1 MLQAFT
7 GPLGCVLQML
17 LLVPCPAIDGII
29 CTGHEGRGSLGDCTC
44 CRTWRVSWR
53 GGGQLWLTVRIRTL
67 VADAPRNI
75 YQLELSQDNYIPAA
89 FFFLRALSIITCSVI
104 STATSPSARAPCKAT
119 APYTQFKMAAVGRM
133 QRCCTGH
140 SLTHCATQERPYP
153 HHFHLSNFLAPF
165 LCGS

>member
-67 VADAPRNI
+67 VTDAPRNI

-89 FFFLRALSIITCSVI
+89 FFSFVLCLSSLVVLSVLQPALQPELPAKPLLPTLSSRWRQWAACRD
-104 STATSPSARAPCKAT
+104 AAPGT
-119 APYTQFKMAAVGRM
+119 P
-133 QRCCTGH
+133 
-140 SLTHCATQERPYP
+140 
-153 HHFHLSNFLAPF
+153 
-165 LCGS
+165 